1 MTIEVVEGTFCGMVV
16 TVLLRI
22 LLIYLL
28 WKTIRR
34 FWRFYQISKRPNP
47 ANPQASQAGAKRQND
62 AYEAEF
68 RVLDERD

>member
-1 MTIEVVEGTFCGMVV
+1 MTIELVEGTFWGMVV
-16 TVLLRI
+16 TILLRI

-47 ANPQASQAGAKRQND
+47 VNSHGGHADRKRQND